1 MPEFDNISFDLPK
14 NQSNVIKVI
23 GVGGGGSNAINHM
36 FNQGIKGVDFVI
48 CNTDAQALE
57 NSAVPNKIQLGI
69 DLTEGLGA
77 GANPKIGE
85 QSAVESMADIKS
97 MLTTNT
103 KMIFITAG
111 MGGGTGTG
119 AAPIIARM
127 AKDLDILTVGIVTIP
142 FHFEG
147 AMRNEQAQIGVEN
160 LRQNVDSLV
169 VINNNKLRDVYGN
182 LGFKA
187 GFSKADEV
195 LATAARGIAE
205 VITHHYTQN
214 IDLRDAKT
222 VLSNSGTAIMG
233 SATSSGVNRAQIA
246 ITKAL
251 DSPLLNDNKIAGAK
265 NVLLLIVSGT
275 EEITIDE
282 IGEISDHIQT
292 QAGHGANII
301 MGVGDDETLDG
312 SVSITVIATGFD
324 AEQQNEITNTE
335 TKKIIHTLGDETKA
349 QLDLTPNV
357 TATQVELPK
366 QTKSVVRPSE
376 TLEEPII
383 VHTLFEVDEQEPE
396 MTTESALS
404 KESGVEESQDLN
416 LEIPQ
421 IQEEP
426 FEGYIAT
433 SDLIKNIDV
442 ESNLVDIHFLAEFEQ
457 LVINEISVNNFEVI
471 NPEVVS
477 PKAIKEENLI
487 EVTSLES
494 DQAQEFEINDIEVE
508 ADVILEKE
516 AVQEPML
523 MFDMPLHDTQKEQ
536 ETVVHSLEEPVIEQ
550 EVEETAIEI
559 ELQPELVATN
569 VEDIE
574 VTDHLEVV
582 PISEVSKGGVVT
594 RYSLD
599 DYTAKEEELT
609 GATAA
614 QAPLVTEL
622 TEVLE
627 EEELVFET
635 KIVEPAPQE
644 KELENA
650 PLNPMNTP
658 ISKLLSDR
666 TEERKRKMKDF
677 NYKFRNSNSKIDDI
691 EKQPAYKR
699 AGIELDDVSNKVHL
713 SRTSVSDD
721 DDEIELRS
729 NNSFLHDNV
738 D

>member
-1 MPEFDNISFDLPK
+1 MSSNTEFDNISFDLPK

-85 QSAVESMADIKS
+85 QSAVESMAEIKN

-142 FHFEG
+142 FNFEG
-147 AMRNEQAQIGVEN
+147 KIRNEQAHIGVEN
-160 LRQNVDSLV
+160 LRKNVDSLV
-169 VINNNKLRDVYGN
+169 VINNNKLREVYGN

-233 SATSSGVNRAQIA
+233 SATASGANRAQVA
-246 ITKAL
+246 INKAL

-292 QAGHGANII
+292 EAGHGANII

-312 SVSITVIATGFD
+312 AVSITVIATGFD

-349 QLDLTPNV
+349 QLDLTPSI
-357 TATQVELPK
+357 TATHVVLPK
-366 QTKSVVRPSE
+366 ETERSTAPSPSVSPPV
-376 TLEEPII
+376 IM
-383 VHTLFEVDEQEPE
+383 HTLFEEEEEKEEVLQQIAIPEPD
-396 MTTESALS
+396 TL
-404 KESGVEESQDLN
+404 
-416 LEIPQ
+416 
-421 IQEEP
+421 P
-426 FEGYIAT
+426 FEGYIRT
-433 SDLIKNIDV
+433 SELLKNIDV
-442 ESNLVDIHFLAEFEQ
+442 DATIVDIHHLAEFEQ
-457 LVINEISVNNFEVI
+457 LVVNEINVTNFEVI
-471 NPEVVS
+471 S
-477 PKAIKEENLI
+477 PKVI
-487 EVTSLES
+487 
-494 DQAQEFEINDIEVE
+494 AQELTADEEIVEVNTPELDENVEFFINDIAENITPEVE
-508 ADVILEKE
+508 TEKE
-516 AVQEPML
+516 SML
-523 MFDMPLHDTQKEQ
+523 MFDMPIHDEEEVTQTKRFELKMDT
-536 ETVVHSLEEPVIEQ
+536 EDEAVTANIE
-550 EVEETAIEI
+550 EI
-559 ELQPELVATN
+559 EVN
-569 VEDIE
+569 
-574 VTDHLEVV
+574 DHLEVV
-582 PISEVSKGGVVT
+582 PVSEVSKGGVK

-599 DYTAKEEELT
+599 DYSVKEEELL
-609 GATAA
+609 GAK
-614 QAPLVTEL
+614 PEGI
-622 TEVLE
+622 TEVA

-635 KIVEPAPQE
+635 KIVETEVKRVAGD
-644 KELENA
+644 A
-650 PLNPMNTP
+650 PLDPMNTP
-658 ISKLLSDR
+658 ISKLLRDR

-677 NYKFRNSNSKIDDI
+677 NYKFRNSASKIDDI

-699 AGIELDDVSNKVHL
+699 AGIELDEVANEVHI
-713 SRTSVSDD
+713 SRTSVNDD

>member
-85 QSAVESMADIKS
+85 QSAVESMAEIKS

-233 SATSSGVNRAQIA
+233 SATSSGANRAQIA
-246 ITKAL
+246 INKAL

-292 QAGHGANII
+292 EAGHGANII

-335 TKKIIHTLGDETKA
+335 TKKIIHTLGEEAKA

-357 TATQVELPK
+357 TATQVVLPP
-366 QTKSVVRPSE
+366 QPSRDIPTRE
-376 TLEEPII
+376 VSQEPII
-383 VHTLFEVDEQEPE
+383 VHTLFEEDPQEPE
-396 MTTESALS
+396 AVQES
-404 KESGVEESQDLN
+404 
-416 LEIPQ
+416 IPQ
-421 IQEEP
+421 TQEVP

-433 SDLIKNIDV
+433 TDLIKNIDV

-457 LVINEISVNNFEVI
+457 LVINEVSVNNFEVI
-471 NPEVVS
+471 QPEIVS
-477 PKAIKEENLI
+477 PKAIEGQELT
-487 EVTSLES
+487 EVTHLE
-494 DQAQEFEINDIEVE
+494 QEAVADFEINDIEE
-508 ADVILEKE
+508 DSIPEKE
-516 AVQEPML
+516 TTQEPML
-523 MFDMPLHDTQKEQ
+523 MFDMPLHDSPHEQ
-536 ETVVHSLEEPVIEQ
+536 DVVVHSLEEPVVAQEQ
-550 EVEETAIEI
+550 EEPALEI
-559 ELQPELVATN
+559 EPQPEVVAAD

-582 PISEVSKGGVVT
+582 PVSEVSKGGVVT

-614 QAPLVTEL
+614 QAPQV

-635 KIVEPAPQE
+635 KIVEPEPQE

-650 PLNPMNTP
+650 PQDPMNTP
-658 ISKLLSDR
+658 ISKLLRDR

-677 NYKFRNSNSKIDDI
+677 NYKFRNSASKIDDI

-699 AGIELDDVSNKVHL
+699 AGIELDDVSSEVHL

-721 DDEIELRS
+721 DDEIELKS

>member
-85 QSAVESMADIKS
+85 QSAVESMAEIKS

-147 AMRNEQAQIGVEN
+147 TMRNEQAQIGVEN

-233 SATSSGVNRAQIA
+233 SATSSGANRAQIA
-246 ITKAL
+246 INKAL

-282 IGEISDHIQT
+282 IGEISDHIQAE
-292 QAGHGANII
+292 AGHGANII

-335 TKKIIHTLGDETKA
+335 TKKIIHTLGDEAKA

-357 TATQVELPK
+357 TATQVVLPP
-366 QTKSVVRPSE
+366 QTKRDVTTSE
-376 TLEEPII
+376 VSQEPII
-383 VHTLFEVDEQEPE
+383 VHTLFEEEPQEPE
-396 MTTESALS
+396 VFQQVA
-404 KESGVEESQDLN
+404 
-416 LEIPQ
+416 PQ
-421 IQEEP
+421 TPQEP

-433 SDLIKNIDV
+433 TDLIKNIDV

-471 NPEVVS
+471 QPEIVS
-477 PKAIKEENLI
+477 PKAVEETQAT
-487 EVTSLES
+487 EVTPVE
-494 DQAQEFEINDIEVE
+494 QEAVAEFEINDLEE
-508 ADVILEKE
+508 DVIPEKE
-516 AVQEPML
+516 TAQEPML
-523 MFDMPLHDTQKEQ
+523 MFDMPLHDSPHEQ
-536 ETVVHSLEEPVIEQ
+536 DTVVHSLEEPVVVEEI
-550 EVEETAIEI
+550 EETALEI
-559 ELQPELVATN
+559 ELQPEVVAAN
-569 VEDIE
+569 IEDIE

-582 PISEVSKGGVVT
+582 PVSEVSKGGVVT

-614 QAPLVTEL
+614 QAPQV
-622 TEVLE
+622 TEVLV

-650 PLNPMNTP
+650 PQDPMNTP
-658 ISKLLSDR
+658 ISKLLRDR

-677 NYKFRNSNSKIDDI
+677 NYKFRNSASKIDDI

-699 AGIELDDVSNKVHL
+699 AGIELDDVSSEVHL

>member
-85 QSAVESMADIKS
+85 QSAVESMAEIKS

-147 AMRNEQAQIGVEN
+147 TMRNEQAQIGVEN

-233 SATSSGVNRAQIA
+233 SATSSGANRAQIA
-246 ITKAL
+246 INKAL

-282 IGEISDHIQT
+282 IGEISDHIQAE
-292 QAGHGANII
+292 AGHGANII

-335 TKKIIHTLGDETKA
+335 TKKIIHTLGDEAKA

-357 TATQVELPK
+357 TATQVVLPP
-366 QTKSVVRPSE
+366 QTKRDVTTSE
-376 TLEEPII
+376 VSQEPII
-383 VHTLFEVDEQEPE
+383 VHTLFEEEPQEPE
-396 MTTESALS
+396 VFQQVA
-404 KESGVEESQDLN
+404 
-416 LEIPQ
+416 PQ
-421 IQEEP
+421 TPQEP

-433 SDLIKNIDV
+433 TDLIKNIDV

-471 NPEVVS
+471 QPEIVS
-477 PKAIKEENLI
+477 PKAVEETQAT
-487 EVTSLES
+487 EVTALE
-494 DQAQEFEINDIEVE
+494 QEAVAEFEINDLEE
-508 ADVILEKE
+508 DVIPEKE
-516 AVQEPML
+516 TAQEPML
-523 MFDMPLHDTQKEQ
+523 MFDMPLHDSPHEQ
-536 ETVVHSLEEPVIEQ
+536 DTVVHSLEEPVVAQEQ
-550 EVEETAIEI
+550 EETALEI
-559 ELQPELVATN
+559 ELQPEVVAAD

-582 PISEVSKGGVVT
+582 PVSEVSKGGVVT

-614 QAPLVTEL
+614 QAPQV
-622 TEVLE
+622 TEVLV

-650 PLNPMNTP
+650 PQDPMNTP
-658 ISKLLSDR
+658 ISKLLRDR

-677 NYKFRNSNSKIDDI
+677 NYKFRNSASKIDDI

-699 AGIELDDVSNKVHL
+699 AGIELDDVSSEVHL